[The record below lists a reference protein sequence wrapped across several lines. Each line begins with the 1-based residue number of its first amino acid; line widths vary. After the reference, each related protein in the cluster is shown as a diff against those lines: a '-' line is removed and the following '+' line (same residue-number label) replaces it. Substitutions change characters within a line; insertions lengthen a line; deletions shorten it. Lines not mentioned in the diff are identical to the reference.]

1 MQYKFEVNFGT
12 LSKHENEVF
21 KTISKYDVNP
31 NRIGVKYSLIE
42 LSNVSVF
49 PFHSKIIFKSYKL
62 KHQIFV
68 KHDFF

>member
-21 KTISKYDVNP
+21 KTISKYDFNP
-31 NRIGVKYSLIE
+31 NRIGVKYYLIE

-49 PFHSKIIFKSYKL
+49 PVHC
-62 KHQIFV
+62 
-68 KHDFF
+68 